1 MESLQGNRDEQERS
15 QGREN
20 QRTLTWEFSAEIP
33 AELLQASGI
42 RQGRLVVAAIERPS
56 WLDRINLLCA
66 SNLVDWLTGSL
77 AKLLLLWCV
86 WDCEKEVSLLLGGRH
101 FGPPNSRGKK
111 GIQTV

>member
-1 MESLQGNRDEQERS
+1 MSSKRMESLQGNRDEQERS

-86 WDCEKEVSLLLGGRH
+86 WDCE
-101 FGPPNSRGKK
+101 
-111 GIQTV
+111 

>member
-56 WLDRINLLCA
+56 WLDRINCVHRI
-66 SNLVDWLTGSL
+66 SLTG
-77 AKLLLLWCV
+77 
-86 WDCEKEVSLLLGGRH
+86 
-101 FGPPNSRGKK
+101 
-111 GIQTV
+111 